1 MSSPGTRK
9 VVPFTFW
16 PKYVSIVSR
25 TGSGAS
31 PQPFM
36 YFVGAIE
43 IARRYRR
50 ARPSV
55 VADAIVVGLAG
66 NFTDLEIISA
76 AAGHVTYWDTALGDL
91 GLPIG
96 AMALARLVAFVHQ
109 RAARPEAR
117 GQA

>member
-1 MSSPGTRK
+1 
-9 VVPFTFW
+9 
-16 PKYVSIVSR
+16 
-25 TGSGAS
+25 
-31 PQPFM
+31 M

-43 IARRYRR
+43 IAGGIGVLVPPRF
-50 ARPSV
+50 
-55 VADAIVVGLAG
+55 VADAIVVWLAG
-66 NFTDLEIISA
+66 IITDLEITSA
-76 AAGHVTYWDTALGDL
+76 AAGHVTYWDMALRDL